1 MPKPIAI
8 AAFLTAS
15 AIAVAPMMQDHS
27 GHRNWASMPEDP
39 AAVESNLRSK
49 PTLIAAIQA
58 AEKATGGIAHS
69 AKWTL
74 HEGHDHLDVVVYA
87 DGRRMVVPVNPM
99 TCEPFAPMAS
109 SRWPGNAITG
119 DIQDAAN
126 GVKFIMGNAGEGERP
141 TAETTVS
148 FHATLYLND
157 GTKVFDTRERGAA
170 PEFPLRSV
178 SSSFVPGV
186 QTALERMPVGSTMKC
201 FIPPA
206 EAFGPQ
212 GAPSINVP
220 ANALIVCDLERLER
234 PDYEM
239 VPDSLP
245 GMDLGGVEKNITESG
260 LVYYDMVEGDGPM
273 PSGPSARVKVHY
285 TGYLVNGDKF
295 DSSVDRGTPAEFGL
309 GQVIKGWTEGVGSM
323 KVGGQRKLV
332 IPYGLAYGE
341 NGRPGSIPARATL
354 IFDVELLE
362 VVDE

>member
-74 HEGHDHLDVVVYA
+74 HDGHDHLDVVVYA
-87 DGRRMVVPVNPM
+87 EGRRMVVPVNPM

-109 SRWPGNAITG
+109 SRWPGNEVTG

-148 FHATLYLND
+148 FHATLYLNFHN
-157 GTKVFDTRERGAA
+157 TFQFDSDT
-170 PEFPLRSV
+170 
-178 SSSFVPGV
+178 
-186 QTALERMPVGSTMKC
+186 QDH
-201 FIPPA
+201 A
-206 EAFGPQ
+206 EALLHQ
-212 GAPSINVP
+212 IEE
-220 ANALIVCDLERLER
+220 I
-234 PDYEM
+234 
-239 VPDSLP
+239 
-245 GMDLGGVEKNITESG
+245 
-260 LVYYDMVEGDGPM
+260 
-273 PSGPSARVKVHY
+273 
-285 TGYLVNGDKF
+285 
-295 DSSVDRGTPAEFGL
+295 DRNF
-309 GQVIKGWTEGVGSM
+309 
-323 KVGGQRKLV
+323 
-332 IPYGLAYGE
+332 
-341 NGRPGSIPARATL
+341 
-354 IFDVELLE
+354 
-362 VVDE
+362 